1 MLRLYTIFIK
11 HCNKS
16 TNRQLNR
23 SPKNCLHSALNY
35 DIILATNIT
44 PCRRSN

>member
-1 MLRLYTIFIK
+1 MLRLYPTFFK
-11 HCNKS
+11 HRNKS

-23 SPKNCLHSALNY
+23 SPKNRLHSAVNY